1 LTCRQRFMDLVWLSN
16 SKHLKNNLCSK
27 KKLYLKRNYYSPE
40 ASTNMLFFLFI
51 SKWHWR
57 ARKYVLFLFLF
68 LFVFFS
74 NLNLPDKWSWPI
86 TSPGLFVW
94 DYFLCEK
101 YLLTFIF
108 LSFYSWCSFSLHQF
122 HMQTYL
128 TRSTC
133 WLEKGR
139 FRLKNYHLTVSFSN
153 LTSNT
158 VNGHTSRF

>member
-1 LTCRQRFMDLVWLSN
+1 MPV
-16 SKHLKNNLCSK
+16 KLKTLKKKILCSQK
-27 KKLYLKRNYYSPE
+27 KYLKRNYYSPE
-40 ASTNMLFFLFI
+40 AWANMLFFCLYLSGIGAHGNMF
-51 SKWHWR
+51 
-57 ARKYVLFLFLF
+57 
-68 LFVFFS
+68 FFS
-74 NLNLPDKWSWPI
+74 FFFFFFFPIWISLTNDSWPI

-128 TRSTC
+128 TGSTC